1 MDDSIII
8 QRIKKRMEKLGLNA
22 RRLAEKSNVGKSFV
36 YDILSGKSRNPTS
49 SKLAL
54 ISKEL
59 GVSISYLVGDNDIDL
74 DTQNYAIISSLNE
87 NVNNPQMLLSSEYFD
102 MTASQDLHTFSVDD
116 NSMSPILYTRDIV
129 IIDTNAIHGITV
141 GIFVIKHGES
151 FLIRRLQHLIGSKQI
166 RIIAENEK
174 YNSSTEDIDKLQ
186 LIGKVQYFFRKL

>member
-1 MDDSIII
+1 MDDSIIV
-8 QRIKKRMEKLGLNA
+8 QRIKKRMKELGLNA
-22 RRLAEKSNVGKSFV
+22 RRLAERSSVGKSFV

-59 GVSISYLVGDNDIDL
+59 KVSISYLVGDNDIDL
-74 DTQNYAIISSLNE
+74 DTQNYAVVSSLTE
-87 NVNNPQMLLSSEYFD
+87 KQRNPHMLLSSDDFD
-102 MTASQDLHTFSVDD
+102 MSPLQNLRTLSVSD

-129 IIDTNAIHGITV
+129 IIDVNASHGIPV
-141 GIFVIKHGES
+141 GIFVIKYGGH

-174 YNSSTEDIDKLQ
+174 YTSYTEDINKLE
-186 LIGKVQYFFRKL
+186 LVGKVKYFFRQL